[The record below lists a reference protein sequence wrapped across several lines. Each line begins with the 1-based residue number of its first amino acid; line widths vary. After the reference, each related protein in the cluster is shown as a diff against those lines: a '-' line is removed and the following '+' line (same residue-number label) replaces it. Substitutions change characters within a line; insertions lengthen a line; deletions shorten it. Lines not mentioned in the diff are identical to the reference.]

1 MGFKETADGLQ
12 VINKGHSWK
21 TLKKEMAIAARPHPH
36 IKHGKH
42 SAIRAVSDQAP
53 QSLLEADDRGRK
65 LIVHEGIRSLAANP
79 VNSSGDQWISR
90 RVKGEFVNNEAAKRL
105 SWNIHPLP
113 EGACSEEYGMDV
125 CSELIKEYG
134 FGRIALLEK
143 AEGKLSVQVLIN
155 QVEVVMACEEHQCPA
170 CRDAEQFE
178 NSFSGPEWECGIIR
192 SGEIL
197 GNVEER
203 FLFKIEVGR
212 IDPMQD
218 LGSKAHPRR
227 EITKISAR
235 R

>member
-42 SAIRAVSDQAP
+42 SAICAVSDQAP
-53 QSLLEADDRGRK
+53 QSLLEVDDRGRK
-65 LIVHEGIRSLAANP
+65 LIVHEGIPSLAANP
-79 VNSSGDQWISR
+79 VNSSGHQWIAR

-113 EGACSEEYGMDV
+113 ERACSEENGMDV
-125 CSELIKEYG
+125 CSELIKEHG
-134 FGRIALLEK
+134 FGPVALLEK
-143 AEGKLSVQVLIN
+143 AEGKLSIQVLIN
-155 QVEVVMACEEHQCPA
+155 EVEVVMAREEHQCPA
-170 CRDAEQFE
+170 CRDAEQVQ
-178 NSFSGPEWECGIIR
+178 NSLSSAGGESGIVRI
-192 SGEIL
+192 GEIL

-212 IDPMQD
+212 IDPMQH
-218 LGSKAHPRR
+218 LG
-227 EITKISAR
+227 
-235 R
+235 